1 HEVALREY
9 LLALLADLE
18 VVEEHRG
25 VRMRGAARD
34 ADSVRP
40 RDRRADREPVDRRAL
55 ALELFGLVI
64 VYGQRERHLTRHDE
78 LREQRMPLAHRH
90 AVFCDD
96 LLEEFRAPDLA
107 DLVEKAR
114 EPVRVLLLDT
124 EFPLPLR
131 VEQVF
136 PGLRQIL
143 LPHGLGV
150 VRLHEHVQARAD
162 PFAMGTERG
171 RGENRARGEQ
181 AREKAESRRP
191 HSDSFRIFS
200 PLRKRSD
207 QSFSQRSASSSV
219 ITGSIISKGNLLR
232 CVSTARLEGTRLRSF
247 RIVWPSRE
255 SMKSAK
261 SSAAFGCGARRA
273 TPIAFGRPN
282 VGLSAFQRMGAPFTT
297 SRSALWL

>member
-1 HEVALREY
+1 HVHGVAAGARFGDGALQHLFRARTPYAHLHPVFLLVGAHQHPHVVGLR
-9 LLALLADLE
+9 
-18 VVEEHRG
+18 RG
-25 VRMRGAARD
+25 VEVELLFLLRSFDQLRKAVGTRIQADVRRG
-34 ADSVRP
+34 
-40 RDRRADREPVDRRAL
+40 
-55 ALELFGLVI
+55 G
-64 VYGQRERHLTRHDE
+64 
-78 LREQRMPLAHRH
+78 
-90 AVFCDD
+90 
-96 LLEEFRAPDLA
+96 
-107 DLVEKAR
+107 
-114 EPVRVLLLDT
+114 
-124 EFPLPLR
+124 
-131 VEQVF
+131 
-136 PGLRQIL
+136 
-143 LPHGLGV
+143 
-150 VRLHEHVQARAD
+150 VRLDLRD
-162 PFAMGTERG
+162 SR

-232 CVSTARLEGTRLRSF
+232 WVSTARLEGTRLRSF

-261 SSAAFGCGARRA
+261 RSAACGCGARRA
-273 TPIAFGRPN
+273 TPIAFGRPK